1 MDHLGET
8 LENVDDAVFMS
19 SVLEAQPNK
28 VTIRKDWRDFD
39 VNTPHIGGDALRDAE
54 LNPVELF
61 DG

>member
-1 MDHLGET
+1 M
-8 LENVDDAVFMS
+8 ENVDDAVFMS